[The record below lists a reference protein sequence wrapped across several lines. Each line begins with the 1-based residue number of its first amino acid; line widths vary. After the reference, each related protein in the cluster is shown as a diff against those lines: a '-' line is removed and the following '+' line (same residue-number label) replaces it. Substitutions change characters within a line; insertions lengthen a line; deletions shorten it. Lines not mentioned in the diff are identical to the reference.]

1 MIERRAGLELRA
13 ADAGRRLEG
22 YIAKWNVE
30 ARINDTF
37 SEIVRPGAFSAS
49 LADGSD
55 ILGLMDH
62 DPARLLART
71 GNGTLRLVEDSVGL
85 AFSLD
90 LPDTTC
96 GRDARELAR
105 LGSLGGCSFGFT
117 LPPGGDQWP
126 APDKR
131 ELRTVMLRECSVVS
145 SWPAY
150 SGTEVFARH
159 QQPRQPSAAAL
170 LRRRWLATL

>member
-30 ARINDTF
+30 ARINGTF
-37 SEIVRPGAFSAS
+37 TETVRPGAFSAS
-49 LADGSD
+49 LADGTD

-62 DPARLLART
+62 DPARRRART
-71 GNGTLRLVEDSVGL
+71 ANGTLRRAEDRVGR
-85 AFSLD
+85 ACSLD

-117 LPPGGDQWP
+117 LPAGGDHWP
-126 APDKR
+126 EPDRR
-131 ELRTVMLRECSVVS
+131 ELRAITLRECSVVS
-145 SWPAY
+145 AWPAY
-150 SGTEVFARH
+150 PSTEVHARH
-159 QQPRQPSAAAL
+159 QQPRQAAAAAVR
-170 LRRRWLATL
+170 RRRWLATL

>member
-1 MIERRAGLELRA
+1 MRGGH
-13 ADAGRRLEG
+13 AGRRLEG

-30 ARINDTF
+30 ARINGTF
-37 SEIVRPGAFSAS
+37 TETVLPGAFSAS
-49 LADGSD
+49 LADGTD

-71 GNGTLRLVEDSVGL
+71 GNGTLRLAEDGVGL

-105 LGSLGGCSFGFT
+105 LGSLGGCSFGFS
-117 LPPGGDQWP
+117 LPAGGDQWP
-126 APDKR
+126 APDRR
-131 ELRTVMLRECSVVS
+131 ELRTVTLRECSVVS
-145 SWPAY
+145 AWPAY
-150 SGTEVFARH
+150 PTTEVHARH
-159 QQPRQPSAAAL
+159 GQPRQPSAAAL
-170 LRRRWLATL
+170 RRRRWLATL